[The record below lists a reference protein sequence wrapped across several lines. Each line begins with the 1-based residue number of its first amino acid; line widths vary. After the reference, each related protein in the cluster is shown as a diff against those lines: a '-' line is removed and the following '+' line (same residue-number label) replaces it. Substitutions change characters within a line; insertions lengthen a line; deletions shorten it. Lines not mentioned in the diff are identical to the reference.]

1 MKYEM
6 VKVNHT
12 YAIKE
17 IATGHVIR
25 SYYTEVKAAMWLRR
39 YNNGYGFQGWTPH
52 FMLVKV

>member
-1 MKYEM
+1 
-6 VKVNHT
+6 VNHT